1 MKKMY
6 DESAMGNPAVFMR
19 GDPTFRDQFMFN
31 NVKQNFVGADLQDLK
46 SRIMDEFLSE
56 IGIKNTNTEKRE
68 RLVTYEAESREE
80 ETRSGI
86 AHWIETVNLGLA
98 DANRLYNLNLHFGL
112 RMLATDPGE
121 EKGGAPDELPE
132 SD

>member
-1 MKKMY
+1 
-6 DESAMGNPAVFMR
+6 MGKPAVFMR

-31 NVKQNFVGADLQDLK
+31 NVKQNFVGAEIQDLK

-56 IGIKNTNTEKRE
+56 IGIRNTNTEKRE

-98 DANRLYNLNLHFGL
+98 DANQLYDLNLKFGL
-112 RMLATDPGE
+112 RMLAQDPGE
-121 EKGGAPDELPE
+121 QRGGAPDELPE